1 MSDKSLEPGCTA
13 LNRLPASLVLLLAGA
28 SAFSVANVY
37 YAQPLLDAIAEDFN
51 ISLAAVGMVIAAT
64 QLGCA
69 LALLLVV
76 PLGDRVNR
84 HRLLAAQQLLL
95 IAALLAVGW
104 SHGSVL
110 LLAGMLLVGLLGTAM
125 TQGLIAFAATLA
137 APHERGRVV
146 GAAQGGVVLGLL
158 LARTLSGALADLG
171 GWRTV
176 YFFSAGVTLVLLP
189 ILARL
194 LPAPQ
199 LAPSTLGYPALLRS
213 MLTLL
218 LRDRTLQIRGMLA
231 LLMFGAFSIFWSALV
246 LPLSRPPFNF
256 SHSMVGAFGLVG
268 AVGALAAMRAGQLA
282 DRGLGQLA
290 DRGLGQLASGVC
302 LLLLALAWLPL
313 GMLNHGLA
321 WLVAGIVLLDLAGQ
335 AIHVLNQSMIFSA
348 HPQSHSRLVGCYMLF
363 YAVGSG
369 LGAFASTHVYA
380 WAGWS
385 GVCWL
390 GAGVSLSALL
400 FWRLTLRFMPGRA

>member
-1 MSDKSLEPGCTA
+1 M
-13 LNRLPASLVLLLAGA
+13 LLLAAA

-37 YAQPLLDAIAEDFN
+37 YAQPLLDAIARDFS
-51 ISLAAVGMVIAAT
+51 ISLAAVGMVIAVT

-76 PLGDRVNR
+76 PLGDRLNR
-84 HRLLAAQQLLL
+84 HRLLAGQQLGL
-95 IAALLAVGW
+95 IAALLLVGW
-104 SHGSVL
+104 APSAAWL
-110 LLAGMLLVGLLGTAM
+110 LVGMMLVGLLGTAM
-125 TQGLIAFAATLA
+125 TQGLIAFAAALA
-137 APHERGRVV
+137 PPQERGRVV

-158 LARTLSGALADLG
+158 LARTLSGALADVG

-189 ILARL
+189 ILSRL
-194 LPAPQ
+194 LPAPRTVS
-199 LAPSTLGYPALLRS
+199 STLSYPALLGS
-213 MLTLL
+213 MLSLL
-218 LRDRTLQIRGMLA
+218 LHDRTLQIRGMLA
-231 LLMFGAFSIFWSALV
+231 LLMFGAFSLFWSSLV

-256 SHSMVGAFGLVG
+256 THAAVGAFGLVG
-268 AVGALAAMRAGQLA
+268 AVGALAVRAGHLA
-282 DRGLGQLA
+282 DRGLGQA
-290 DRGLGQLASGVC
+290 ASGAC
-302 LLLLALAWLPL
+302 LLLLTLAWLPL
-313 GMLNHGLA
+313 GLLGSGLV

-348 HPQSHSRLVGCYMLF
+348 HPQLHSRLVACYMLF

-369 LGAFASTHVYA
+369 LGAFVGTHVYA

-400 FWRLTLRFMPGRA
+400 FWRLTLRGMPDAAGKG